1 MSLIKKDKNL
11 NTEKISIRALHLSLI
26 ALSILFIS
34 ACSITSSDEKTAP
47 VLFTDFS
54 ETAEYLLKQAK
65 ELDETE
71 NTEWQLAALQAL
83 NKEGKFVLADSV
95 IEYLRSKA
103 LNTQQKN
110 HLLLLI
116 ADNQSVQNKSDKTLV
131 SINKVNINA
140 LSPEAKL
147 FYLKLKAD
155 LQIRNKEHQAATDTL
170 LILTPLLKVAAEK
183 QGYNDLLLTQLS
195 LLDASVLNKHQNTV
209 SIVQRERT
217 QTTVSSATY
226 KSANADSAAL
236 AKKEM
241 FINGWYALASVYQRY
256 QSRNN
261 QLLRA
266 VDAWKLVYAKHPVID
281 FMPTQLTNIPEATP
295 YNAHK
300 IAVLLPLSG
309 RFKKPAEAI
318 QYGISHAF
326 YNQMALNKQSESE
339 QNELSNNDSIA
350 TTPEIVI
357 VDELQTTPPEI
368 LFIDTTQMTAAAIAD
383 KLRLQRIDFVIGPL
397 VKSNVDKLLPLIE
410 DIPVL
415 ALNRF
420 QSAEQGS
427 SLHYAFPLSPES
439 EAEQA
444 AETIFNNKHKKPL
457 ILAPQSNF
465 GERVSKAF
473 EARWKELNQA
483 EEQAKSA
490 SALEHY
496 PAETHFF
503 TKKSEFAKFVASAL
517 QTDKSQ
523 ERINQIRSAISIT
536 VESELRSRRDVDAIY
551 IVGKRNEL
559 ILLKPF
565 IAVTISPFADS
576 IALYA
581 SSRSHAI
588 DMSNIQNRELSDLTF
603 SDIAFL
609 LDDKG
614 QMNQKIQAI
623 WPHQSFSTLRLFALG
638 YDSYNLIGQL
648 KQLQVIEGYK
658 YQGLVGELSL
668 DATNTIG
675 SKLHWATYKEGSLV
689 EVTSSVSSQ

>member
-11 NTEKISIRALHLSLI
+11 NTEKFSIRTLHLSLI

-34 ACSITSSDEKTAP
+34 ACSITSSDGKAAP

-71 NTEWQLAALQAL
+71 NTEWQLAAVQAL

-95 IEYLRSKA
+95 IEYLRNKT

-116 ADNQSVQNKSDKTLV
+116 ADNQNVQNKLDKTLV

-140 LSPEAKL
+140 LSSEAKL

-155 LQIRNKEHQAATDTL
+155 LHVRNKEHQAAADTL
-170 LILTPLLKVAAEK
+170 LILTPLLKVAEEK
-183 QGYNDLLLTQLS
+183 QRYNDLLLTQLS

-209 SIVQRERT
+209 SIVQRELT
-217 QTTVSSATY
+217 QITASSDTP
-226 KSANADSAAL
+226 KSVNAESTAL

-241 FINGWYALASVYQRY
+241 FVNGWYALASVYQRY

-266 VDAWKLVYAKHPVID
+266 VDAWKLVYANHPVID

-295 YNAHK
+295 YKANK

-326 YNQMALNKQSESE
+326 YNQIALNKQSE
-339 QNELSNNDSIA
+339 NELSNNDSIT

-357 VDELQTTPPEI
+357 EDELQTTPPEI
-368 LFIDTTQMTAAAIAD
+368 LFIDTTQMTAQAIAD

-397 VKSNVDKLLPLIE
+397 VKSNVDKLLPLIG

-420 QSAEQGS
+420 QTAEQGS

-473 EARWKELNQA
+473 ETRWKELNQA
-483 EEQAKSA
+483 QQAKSA
-490 SALEHY
+490 NTVEHY

-668 DATNTIG
+668 DTTNSIG

>member
-1 MSLIKKDKNL
+1 MNTANL
-11 NTEKISIRALHLSLI
+11 PKRALHFSLI
-26 ALSILFIS
+26 VLSILLVS
-34 ACSITSSDEKTAP
+34 ACSGLGQDKKTAP

-54 ETAEYLLKQAK
+54 NTAEYLLKQA
-65 ELDETE
+65 EALDETK
-71 NTEWQLAALQAL
+71 NTEWQLAAVQAL
-83 NKEGKFVLADSV
+83 NKENKFVLANSV
-95 IEYLRSKA
+95 IEYLQNKT

-116 ADNQSVQNKSDKTLV
+116 ADNQYAQNQLDSTLV
-131 SINKVNINA
+131 SINKINIGV

-147 FYLKLKAD
+147 HYLKLKAD
-155 LQIRNKEHQAATDTL
+155 LQVRNKEHQQAANTL
-170 LILTPLLKVAAEK
+170 LMLTPLLQIDEEK
-183 QGYNDLLLTQLS
+183 QQYNDLLLTQLS
-195 LLDASVLNKHQNTV
+195 LLPASVLNKYQ
-209 SIVQRERT
+209 
-217 QTTVSSATY
+217 QTATPYPLATESTEATDSSATVVDV
-226 KSANADSAAL
+226 KNIAL
-236 AKKEM
+236 LEKEM
-241 FINGWYALASVYQRY
+241 FVGGWYALASVYQRY
-256 QSRNN
+256 QLSNN
-261 QLLRA
+261 RLLRA
-266 VDAWKLVYAKHPVID
+266 VDAWKLVYSNHPALD
-281 FMPTQLTNIPEATP
+281 FMPTQLTSIPEATP
-295 YNAHK
+295 YQANK

-309 RFKKPAEAI
+309 RFKQPAEAI
-318 QYGISHAF
+318 QYGISNAF
-326 YNQMALNKQSESE
+326 YNQMALKKQSENE
-339 QNELSNNDSIA
+339 QNKLNSTNSMA

-357 VDELQTTPPEI
+357 VDELQKTPADI
-368 LFIDTTQMTAAAIAD
+368 MFIDTTQMTAQAIAD
-383 KLRLQRIDFVIGPL
+383 KLHLQKIDFVIGPL
-397 VKSNVDKLLPLIE
+397 VKSNVDQLLPLIE

-420 QSAEQGS
+420 PTPEETTSQGS
-427 SLHYAFPLSPES
+427 SIHYAFPLSPES

-444 AETIFNNKHKKPL
+444 AERIFNNKHKKPL

-473 EARWKELNQA
+473 EARWKVLNQA
-483 EEQAKSA
+483 EQEKSDNT
-490 SALEHY
+490 LEHY

-523 ERINQIRSAISIT
+523 QRINQMRSAISLT
-536 VESELRSRRDVDAIY
+536 LEAELRSRRDVDAIY
-551 IVGKRNEL
+551 IIGDRGEL

-565 IAVTISPFADS
+565 IAVTISPFANS

-588 DMSNIQNRELSDLTF
+588 DMSNIQNKELSNLTF

-614 QMNQKIQAI
+614 QINQKLQAT

-668 DATNTIG
+668 DETNTIG

-689 EVTSSVSSQ
+689 EVTSSVPGQ